1 MKLYSSP
8 FESNRQIGSV
18 ILVSPDS
25 VRINLRSNSVTS
37 TQTFAGYPVLGGLV
51 GEFVFIECEDFAVM
65 GRIVEVKLPEN
76 EKPLAEKKA
85 GKPPELHPVAAIQL
99 LTSLKLST
107 GEVVVGLPQYPRI
120 GQRVF
125 SAHPLLVKQVIEGI
139 GETVEVESSIHL
151 AEIPQESNTN
161 VNISPEKLF
170 GRHCAILGA
179 TGGGKSWTVARV
191 IQEIARCNGKA
202 ILIDPTGEFY
212 TFKDG
217 VYEVSL
223 GGQKN
228 DDQDTRTFVSF
239 PYWDLTEL
247 DLFAIFQPSGASQAP
262 KLREALTSLKL
273 NYLLNGENEPFNVV
287 KMNTEKALFNR
298 AWAQN
303 QAAVEAEGAKYLIK
317 HLPKQI
323 QEECVSDSKYHKGE
337 QDFTH
342 WGGSDERVRSYCIT
356 LVAKIYQIIKSKSL
370 RCIFE
375 PHQYDSLT
383 EHITKFLDSDKK
395 ILRISMQDLPF
406 ENNAR
411 EILTNCIG
419 RFLLGLAR
427 DNKFKK
433 LPLVVILDEAHQFL
447 NKQIGDETNS
457 VQLDA
462 FGLIAKEGRKYGL
475 TTVLATQRPRD
486 IPEDVLSQMGTFIVH
501 RLINERD
508 RLVVEKACGHLDGS
522 AAAFLPTLGQGE
534 AIIVGVDIPMPSP
547 VKIKAPKWPPNSFGP
562 NYSDYWKPP
571 AK

>member
-1 MKLYSSP
+1 
-8 FESNRQIGSV
+8 
-18 ILVSPDS
+18 
-25 VRINLRSNSVTS
+25 
-37 TQTFAGYPVLGGLV
+37 
-51 GEFVFIECEDFAVM
+51 M

-76 EKPLAEKKA
+76 EKALAEKKA
-85 GKPPELHPVAAIQL
+85 GKPPELHPIASIQL
-99 LTSLKLST
+99 LTSLELSS

-139 GETVEVESSIHL
+139 GESVDIDSSIHL

-161 VNISPEKLF
+161 VNIAPEKLF

-202 ILIDPTGEFY
+202 VLIDPTGEFY
-212 TFKDG
+212 TFTDE

-223 GGQKN
+223 GGQKT

-273 NYLLNGENEPFNVV
+273 NYVLNGENEPFNVI
-287 KMNTEKALFNR
+287 KTNTEKAIFNR
-298 AWAQN
+298 SWAQN

-323 QEECVSDSKYHKGE
+323 QEECVSDSKYQKGE
-337 QDFTH
+337 PDFTH
-342 WGGSDERVRSYCIT
+342 WGSYDERVRSYCIT

-375 PHQYDSLT
+375 PNQYDSLT
-383 EHITKFLDSDKK
+383 EHVNNFLASDKK

-427 DNKFKK
+427 EGKFRKF
-433 LPLVVILDEAHQFL
+433 PLVVVLDEAHQFL

-562 NYSDYWKPP
+562 KYSDYWKPS